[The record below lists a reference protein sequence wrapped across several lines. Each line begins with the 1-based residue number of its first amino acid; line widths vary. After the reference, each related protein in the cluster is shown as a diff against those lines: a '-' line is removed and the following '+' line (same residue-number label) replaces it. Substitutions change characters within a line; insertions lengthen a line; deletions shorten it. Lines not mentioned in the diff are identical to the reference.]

1 MIIVLTFQY
10 LVLATDLTF
19 ISGLVH
25 WFDFLLLVL
34 FIELTFIFLSIP
46 HNLKILNPICRHY
59 LRSVLGDC
67 MLTNPKQVVPKSWK
81 FHILLSVLQYFLSL
95 LIDFSILLHIKM
107 SVLWHFSL
115 PWSEY
120 TFREYLILIL
130 TLVLIFRASGSDAEG
145 CAWQADSSATQSTTQ
160 FPTALLGRL
169 TDTAGKEN
177 CRHSKL
183 PIASKMQIHLN
194 ILLNIIL
201 LLIFWVL
208 IVPIILFWISLRI

>member
-1 MIIVLTFQY
+1 MQTLPAISLGWLHANESKTGSPKVLIISY
-10 LVLATDLTF
+10 SLVST
-19 ISGLVH
+19 SV
-25 WFDFLLLVL
+25 FL
-34 FIELTFIFLSIP
+34 IFTY
-46 HNLKILNPICRHY
+46 R
-59 LRSVLGDC
+59 
-67 MLTNPKQVVPKSWK
+67 
-81 FHILLSVLQYFLSL
+81 LQYSL
-95 LIDFSILLHIKM
+95 IKM

-130 TLVLIFRASGSDAEG
+130 TLILIFRASGSDAEG
-145 CAWQADSSATQSTTQ
+145 CSWQADSSATQSTTL

-169 TDTAGKEN
+169 TNTAGKEN